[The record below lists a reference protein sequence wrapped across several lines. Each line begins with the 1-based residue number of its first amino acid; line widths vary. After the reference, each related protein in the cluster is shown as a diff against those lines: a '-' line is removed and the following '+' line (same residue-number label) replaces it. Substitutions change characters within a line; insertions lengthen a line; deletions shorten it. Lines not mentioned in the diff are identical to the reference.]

1 MTLADKD
8 LTCVECNAVFIF
20 TSGEQEFFESKGY
33 TNEPKR
39 CPTCRQSRRYQQ
51 RGSLQGE
58 RELHP
63 INCADCGAEAMVPSS
78 PAVTGPSI
86 ATTVSAATEIPLLV
100 TTNIETRR
108 GNLPD
113 GSYV

>member
-8 LTCVECNAVFIF
+8 LTCVECNSVFVF
-20 TSGEQEFFESKGY
+20 TVGEQEFFESKGY

-63 INCADCGAEAMVPSS
+63 ITCADCGAEAMVPFK
-78 PAVTGPSI
+78 P
-86 ATTVSAATEIPLLV
+86 
-100 TTNIETRR
+100 R
-108 GNLPD
+108 GDRPVYCNDCFSRNRDSTPR
-113 GSYV
+113 YN